1 MRGNQLK
8 FEKKH
13 SEKVIGISEAD
24 LLLVSDPGFE
34 GSSLLFNIASSYS
47 DKVVWLAY
55 EPPTMIESILSSY
68 NFKGELRIISSKQY
82 KDFNLVNIMNLNE
95 VSISISRA
103 GEGLGKFS
111 LLFTIVPE
119 LLLIHGLEKTYLF
132 MLNTIWKIHSQG
144 GTVFALVTKGTQNL
158 KDELM
163 IRRLFPFVLR
173 LQKRLTEQG
182 WDRHLIL
189 ESPIEDIADDII
201 PLEHDGYRIDLP
213 NKFRES
219 VIKTI
224 TH

>member
-1 MRGNQLK
+1 MRSNQLK
-8 FEKKH
+8 FDKKYP
-13 SEKVIGISEAD
+13 ERTTGISDAD

-47 DKVVWLAY
+47 NKVVWLAY

-68 NFKGELRIISSKQY
+68 NFGGELRIISSKQY

-95 VSISISRA
+95 VSISISKA

-144 GTVFALVTKGTQNL
+144 GTVFALVTKGTQSL

-163 IRRLFPFVLR
+163 IRRLFPYIIR
-173 LQKRLTEQG
+173 LQKRLTEEG
-182 WDRHLIL
+182 WERHLIL
-189 ESPIEDIADDII
+189 ENPIEDMTDDII
-201 PLEHDGYRIDLP
+201 PVDHEGYRINLP
-213 NKFRES
+213 DEFRENM
-219 VIKTI
+219 IKTLSQ
-224 TH
+224 